1 METTLYFG
9 GPIVTL
15 EEPQYAQALVERGG
29 RIAYVGNREEAE
41 RLAGPGARRVNLE
54 GRALLPAFVDPHSHQ
69 IGRASCRERV

>member
-29 RIAYVGNREEAE
+29 RIAYVGDREEAE
-41 RLAGPGARRVNLE
+41 RLAAGRKGAVE
-54 GRALLPAFVDPHSHQ
+54 
-69 IGRASCRERV
+69 